1 MKLFYRIFGEGQ
13 PLIVLHGLF
22 GISDNWVSFGKRIA
36 DLGYKVYIPDQR
48 NHGQSPHSNTF
59 NYLALTDDLME
70 FIEDN
75 NIENPILLG
84 HSMGGKTSI
93 RFALE
98 NPEIIHKLIIVDIS
112 LRVYPKRRF
121 HLQIIEAMR
130 RIDFDMVN
138 SRKEVD
144 MLISE
149 RLPDSKLR
157 AFILKNLYW
166 KDKTHLDWRINF
178 EAICDNIDDL
188 FDGIDTL
195 DTFNE
200 SSLFIKGE
208 LSDYI
213 LAEDYP
219 RIRYNFPKSQI
230 ITIKNTSHWVHAE
243 APEEF
248 FRIVSKFMGSE
259 EI

>member
-1 MKLFYRIFGEGQ
+1 MKLFYRTFGEGK
-13 PLIVLHGLF
+13 PLIILHGLF
-22 GISDNWVSFGKRIA
+22 GISDNWVTFGKRIA
-36 DLGYKVYIPDQR
+36 ALGYKVYIPDQR

-59 NYLALTDDLME
+59 NYLALTDDLIE
-70 FIEDN
+70 FIDDNEIED
-75 NIENPILLG
+75 PILLG
-84 HSMGGKTSI
+84 HSMGGKAGI

-112 LRVYPKRRF
+112 LRAYPKRKS
-121 HLQIIEAMR
+121 HLQIMDAMR
-130 RIDFDMVN
+130 RINFDMVN

-149 RLPDSKLR
+149 RLPDFKLR
-157 AFILKNLYW
+157 SFILKNLYW

-178 EAICDNIDDL
+178 EAICDNINEL

-195 DTFNE
+195 DTYDNQ
-200 SSLFIKGE
+200 SLFIRGE

-213 LAEDYP
+213 LDEDYP
-219 RIRYNFPKSQI
+219 RIKYNFPNASI
-230 ITIKNTSHWVHAE
+230 ITIKNASHWVHAE

-248 FRIVSKFMGSE
+248 FEIVSNFIISK
-259 EI
+259 